1 MFPKGTGYITD
12 IGTIAHQEVLRAKQN
27 KLLADIRKIV
37 GGKKFTFSDA
47 YIKKV
52 HPKIGIGCMSY
63 GTITKKYI
71 YVSCFLQ
78 HNNNEDCTEWG
89 AIIKKFP
96 IYYKRA
102 SGSFVDKVELEDLFI
117 SDLEKILDEIKFY
130 LWWESCVNLPKA
142 RAEYERLTECE
153 AKYNKMKKDLG
164 YDPNTDDDEKMSLR
178 KMLVTLD
185 KKD

>member
-1 MFPKGTGYITD
+1 MSYITS
-12 IGTIAHQEVLRAKQN
+12 IKGNEVRNSLIEKQN

-47 YIKKV
+47 YIEKV
-52 HPKIGIGCMSY
+52 HPNIGVGCMDY
-63 GTITKKYI
+63 GTITKKYV

-96 IYYKRA
+96 ICYNRA

-117 SDLEKILDEIKFY
+117 SDLEKILNEIKFY
-130 LWWESCVNLPKA
+130 LWWESCVNMPKV
-142 RAEYERLTECE
+142 RAEYERLVECE
-153 AKYNKMKKDLG
+153 KKYFKILK
-164 YDPNTDDDEKMSLR
+164 
-178 KMLVTLD
+178 TLD
-185 KKD
+185 KKDL

>member
-1 MFPKGTGYITD
+1 MSYIT
-12 IGTIAHQEVLRAKQN
+12 EVKGEKVRSELIAKQD

-52 HPKIGIGCMSY
+52 HPRIGEGERDY

-96 IYYKRA
+96 ICYNRA
-102 SGSFVDKVELEDLFI
+102 TGSFVEKVELEDLFI

-164 YDPNTDDDEKMSLR
+164 YTPQNDDEFQMSIK
-178 KMLVTLD
+178 KMLETLD
-185 KKD
+185 KKNL

>member
-1 MFPKGTGYITD
+1 MSYITD
-12 IGTIAHQEVLRAKQN
+12 IKGEEVRNSLIEKQN

-52 HPKIGIGCMSY
+52 HPRIGEGERDY

-78 HNNNEDCTEWG
+78 RNNNEDCTEWG

-96 IYYKRA
+96 ICYNRA
-102 SGSFVDKVELEDLFI
+102 TGSFVEKVELEDLFI

-130 LWWESCVNLPKA
+130 LWWEANVQYPKVK
-142 RAEYERLTECE
+142 AEYERLHELHF
-153 AKYNKMKKDLG
+153 KYHKMKIDLG
-164 YDPNTDDDEKMSLR
+164 YTPQNDDDFQMSIK
-178 KMLVTLD
+178 KMLATLD
-185 KKD
+185 KKDL